1 MLFNMLSKIKTD
13 KHDTK
18 IINTIV
24 LSLKSTNM
32 YQMQKVYQD
41 TFDMRYDTLLE
52 YIFIDIE
59 RGFNI
64 QALHNAKLIP
74 IMDESIPKMAVKM
87 V

>member
-1 MLFNMLSKIKTD
+1 
-13 KHDTK
+13 
-18 IINTIV
+18 
-24 LSLKSTNM
+24 M

-74 IMDESIPKMAVKM
+74 IMDEYIHKMAVKM